1 MTAPSESTEE
11 PYSVR
16 SSVVSVHCA
25 TCGNNPDKA
34 NRLADLEDE
43 VRMLTDKA
51 TAAGIQQYTLPYQ
64 TVSML
69 ILMCIVADRL
79 ADAEEEIRHL
89 KGIRTDS
96 PVDGQT
102 TSLHHPDGRG
112 QTVASS
118 LHFADGRGQ
127 TVATSLHLPDGRP
140 DMSRMTSAPEADS
153 LSRRPSLGRFSFLS
167 PKKALPTLPPAKGDY
182 AELEAALAR
191 ETHLREEAEKK
202 AAVVEGEIE
211 ELSATLFE
219 QANEMVSTERK
230 EKAALLDRI
239 AILEQKDKE
248 RAKRLDRIV
257 DAMKRLDRVKSLLSP

>member
-1 MTAPSESTEE
+1 MC
-11 PYSVR
+11 V
-16 SSVVSVHCA
+16 
-25 TCGNNPDKA
+25 
-34 NRLADLEDE
+34 
-43 VRMLTDKA
+43 
-51 TAAGIQQYTLPYQ
+51 
-64 TVSML
+64 
-69 ILMCIVADRL
+69 CIVADRL
-79 ADAEEEIRHL
+79 ADAEEEIRHF

-102 TSLHHPDGRG
+102 TSLHHPDGQG
-112 QTVASS
+112 QTVTTSS
-118 LHFADGRGQ
+118 LHF
-127 TVATSLHLPDGRP
+127 PDGRP

-153 LSRRPSLGRFSFLS
+153 LSRKPSLGRFSFLS

-191 ETHLREEAEKK
+191 EIHLREEAEKK

-230 EKAALLDRI
+230 EKAALLDRL
-239 AILEQKDKE
+239 AMLEQRDKE
-248 RAKRLDRIV
+248 RNKRLDRIV